1 MLIKKILMLQAV
13 KKLGG
18 FGDLVSGIRVSVLK
32 RDKPIRADEL
42 IYLINLFILMGFPIH
57 IDTIRNKFYFIVF

>member
-1 MLIKKILMLQAV
+1 MLQAV
-13 KKLGG
+13 KKLRG

-32 RDKPIRADEL
+32 LDKPIRADEL

-57 IDTIRNKFYFIVF
+57 IDTIRNTVNVLKFRTL